1 MMAPVDVENGVI
13 PDLQKYVNVVQKCT
27 PMRRCGRVSQVVGVI
42 VESVGPTMTIGDVC
56 WISSLDGTR
65 KILAEVVGLRGRR
78 LLLMPFG
85 QVEGISNE
93 SEIIPHR
100 EPISVPVG
108 EGLLGRILDGMGKP
122 IDGKGPVDIE
132 GKRPIH
138 ASPPDPLTRMRITRP
153 IATGIRSIDGLLTCG
168 EGQRVGIFSGSGVGK
183 SVLLGMIARNTEADV
198 NVIALIGE
206 RGREVREFIERD
218 LGEEGLRRSVV
229 VIVTSDQA
237 AILRIKGA
245 LGATTIAEYFR
256 DKGLRVMLMMDS
268 VTRIAMAQREIGLA
282 VGEPPTTKGYTPS
295 VFTLLPKLLER
306 SGTGPIGSITGLYT
320 VLVESDDLKE
330 PVTDAVRSI
339 LDGHI
344 VLSRRLSSMSHYP
357 AVDVLESVSRVMN
370 DVIPE
375 AHRDAA
381 YQIKEMLAT
390 YREAEDLIN
399 IGAYA
404 QGSNPK
410 IDRALSIIDSVNGFL
425 KQQIEEKVSYPETIK
440 KLIGL
445 SEVPVKS
452 HADEMGVES

>member
-1 MMAPVDVENGVI
+1 MEPVQVENVMT
-13 PDLQKYVNVVQKCT
+13 PNLQKYMNVVQECT

-56 WISSLDGTR
+56 WISSLNGTR
-65 KILAEVVGLRGRR
+65 KILSEVVGLRENR

-85 QVEGISNE
+85 QVDGISNE

-100 EPISVPVG
+100 ENISVPVG

-122 IDGKGPVDIE
+122 IDGNGPVVVDDR
-132 GKRPIH
+132 RPIYS
-138 ASPPDPLTRMRITRP
+138 SPPAPLSRERIFKP
-153 IATGIRSIDGLLTCG
+153 VSTGIRSIDGLLTCG
-168 EGQRVGIFSGSGVGK
+168 EGQRMGIFSGSGVGK

-198 NVIALIGE
+198 NVIGLIGE

-218 LGEEGLRRSVV
+218 LGEEGLQRSVV
-229 VIVTSDQA
+229 VVVTSDEA

-245 LGATTIAEYFR
+245 LVATTIAEYFR

-306 SGTGPIGSITGLYT
+306 AGTGSTGSITGLYA
-320 VLVESDDLKE
+320 VLVESDDLTE
-330 PVTDAVRSI
+330 PVTDAVRAI

-344 VLSRRLSSMSHYP
+344 VLSRKMASMGHYP

-370 DVIPE
+370 DVIPKEHRE
-375 AHRDAA
+375 AANR
-381 YQIKEMLAT
+381 IKETLAT

-404 QGSNPK
+404 QGSNQK
-410 IDRALSIIDSVNGFL
+410 IDHALSIIESVNGFL
-425 KQQIEEKVSYPETIK
+425 KQEIEEKVSYAETISS
-440 KLIGL
+440 LMEL
-445 SEVPVKS
+445 SEPSK
-452 HADEMGVES
+452 E